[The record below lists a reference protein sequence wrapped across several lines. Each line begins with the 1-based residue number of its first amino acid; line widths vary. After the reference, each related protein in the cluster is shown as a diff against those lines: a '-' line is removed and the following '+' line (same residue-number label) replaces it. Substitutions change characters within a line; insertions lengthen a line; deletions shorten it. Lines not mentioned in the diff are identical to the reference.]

1 VRHSTVAGERSA
13 SGSARVQADMRR
25 RGQRA
30 TARRST
36 RFDAAVVGH
45 ENFAAL
51 VPVRRK
57 PHQSRL
63 DSRSAGHILLLQRAS
78 NLRGYRQPR
87 SIARLEAG
95 QVQFVPVARR

>member
-1 VRHSTVAGERSA
+1 MRHSAVAGERSA
-13 SGSARVQADMRR
+13 SGSARFQADMRR

-51 VPVRRK
+51 LPVRRK

-63 DSRSAGHILLLQRAS
+63 DSRSAGHILLLQRAG